1 MYHKQKQEK
10 RHFNKLQE
18 QFEALLMEELHIQVI
33 RSHAYEKQIFY
44 YWIRG
49 WARVLYPFMNPKFKQ
64 NKVTH
69 YKQNPTEGQ

>member
-44 YWIRG
+44 Y
-49 WARVLYPFMNPKFKQ
+49 
-64 NKVTH
+64 
-69 YKQNPTEGQ
+69 